1 MSVSKGTLMRIVFA
15 SGKGGTGK
23 TILATNLAS
32 VLADQDYAV
41 TYLDCDVEAPNGH
54 IFLKPVVASR
64 EAVTILVPEV
74 DEVRCTRCGRCG
86 DFCPSHAIVCLGNAV
101 LTFPDLCHGCGGCA
115 LVCPE
120 KTIREIPRAIGEVAR
135 GASGS
140 IQFVEGRLQIGQPM
154 SPPIIRAVK
163 RHMPRTGIAIL
174 DAPPGTACPMMETV
188 RGADVVLLVAEPT
201 VFGLHDLTLAVEAVR
216 MVGVPFA
223 VALNRV
229 GPDGD
234 GVQRYCAHANIP
246 VLLQVP
252 EDRRIAEIYS
262 RGDLVA
268 RHFPGFGLWMT
279 DLFRRL
285 RAAVRS

>member
-1 MSVSKGTLMRIVFA
+1 MAMRIVFA

-41 TYLDCDVEAPNGH
+41 AYLDCDVEAPNGH
-54 IFLKPVVASR
+54 IFLKPVITSR
-64 EAVTILVPEV
+64 EAVTIPVPEV

-86 DFCPSHAIVCLGNAV
+86 DFCPSHAIVCLGKAV
-101 LTFPDLCHGCGGCA
+101 LTFPELCHGCGGCT
-115 LVCPE
+115 LVCAE
-120 KTIREIPRAIGEVAR
+120 KAIREIPRAIGELTR
-135 GASGS
+135 GAAGP

-163 RHMPRTGIAIL
+163 RHMPRAGIAIL

-188 RGADVVLLVAEPT
+188 RGADFVVLVAEPT
-201 VFGLHDLTLAVEAVR
+201 VFGLHDLTLAVDAIR
-216 MVGVPFA
+216 KVGVPYG

-229 GPDGD
+229 GPGGD
-234 GVQRYCAHANIP
+234 GVERYCAQANIP
-246 VLLQVP
+246 VLLRIP

-262 RGDLVA
+262 RGDLAA
-268 RHFPGFGLWMT
+268 RTFPGFERWMS
-279 DLFRRL
+279 DLFGRL